1 MATPEEMRR
10 MREFFG
16 PQTYGDQDA
25 NAMPDMFNEID
36 PTSESYLGV
45 PVDEYGEKLNPTGR
59 AMDRALR
66 RFFGTDVET
75 MPLADDMVG
84 LDEGGEDSNED
95 SLSRATAEFEADT
108 LGEMFDDEVLEGA
121 RGQDDEMVAMDDY
134 ALATAGPTPEG
145 MDERGEDFQDPD
157 PAQGMAEDALRSI
170 LGLGG
175 DSEPFMDASD
185 LNDRFQI
192 PSMLMAAVGPAK
204 IKAIAS
210 ALQSG
215 GAAGSKAYA
224 LRNFLRGDQG
234 GAAAQKALP
243 RFSVPRQL
251 TGTAQR
257 SIPSPNLQI
266 PGRQVLPRNVRPTR
280 NFTGGRLPPAY
291 RNELMRT
298 GMQNQG
304 LMSRGF
310 GGARLPEAR
319 GLTNELQRRALGR
332 GEFGMGGRQGGRLP
346 QFLQRFFE

>member
-1 MATPEEMRR
+1 MATPEEIRR

-108 LGEMFDDEVLEGA
+108 LGEISDDNIEEFIESA
-121 RGQDDEMVAMDDY
+121 IGQDDEMVTMDDY
-134 ALATAGPTPEG
+134 ALATAGPPPEG
-145 MDERGEDFQDPD
+145 MDARGEDFEDSD
-157 PAQGMAEDALRSI
+157 PAQGPVEDFLRST

-175 DSEPFMDASD
+175 DSEPFMAASN
-185 LNDRFQI
+185 LNDRI
-192 PSMLMAAVGPAK
+192 TKVPSSVLALATMSPALRAFLPTVAK
-204 IKAIAS
+204 
-210 ALQSG
+210 ALQTG
-215 GAAGSKAYA
+215 GT
-224 LRNFLRGDQG
+224 
-234 GAAAQKALP
+234 AAQKLLP
-243 RFSVPRQL
+243 GSVVPSQI
-251 TGTAQR
+251 TR
-257 SIPSPNLQI
+257 SAGPNLQI